1 MEIISGRERE
11 GEGEGWGG
19 EIRGCAREE
28 GASFKRGTEGETL
41 VWCGVVRER

>member
-1 MEIISGRERE
+1 MGEKERERV
-11 GEGEGWGG
+11 GEG

-28 GASFKRGTEGETL
+28 GASFKRGTEGEAL